1 MKLNEREESS
11 VDLDHV
17 LRTLLWIFLIINISS
32 LIFYQFS
39 NVRSDFFHESA
50 YPYLYAQSDLESKSI
65 FNSQFSG
72 REIAPI
78 SWTLVDHLLL
88 LVGFKLT
95 FLTVAISNLI
105 FLSFSSAVIVWF
117 GSIFALRK
125 TQILLLLVLFTTI
138 YGVRPFKYSWMD
150 QVWIWPMNSYGIY
163 EIFSLLLCICSYKML
178 TNPFKT
184 LSYLKVCTQNKFYV
198 APFFLLGLNH
208 NRGLLEIYGPVGF
221 SLLALLL
228 FNFRANGIIE
238 HKRYLQVLIITLIA
252 TITGRI
258 LIGVFTIGVPQYW
271 QQPSQLFTTL
281 DQSNFGSKLL
291 SPILTIFQV
300 FGMNPVNGEAVVSG
314 HGVRVLSLFGLVV
327 TLVFVPLIRYLQG
340 KNFKNLQITGKIM
353 FFHLVYFV
361 LVGFLTS
368 VFTNSAGVIRYFIP
382 LAISALFFAP
392 FAFSEDFKKQTLY
405 FCITLLFLAPS
416 IFLGAKHLNEPLAI
430 TYRQTSNYLLTQ
442 SLLERNLKY
451 GFAGPWTDDVL
462 TIPFYSDGKIHVS
475 LIDVAPIGPHLH
487 ADKSWFVDS
496 DHKGA
501 TFVALPTDTV
511 VKDAKYAA
519 LVKTA
524 DSQYV
529 IDKWTVL
536 IYRENPVKLIGQLP

>member
-1 MKLNEREESS
+1 MKRNEQNESS
-11 VDLDHV
+11 VDNI
-17 LRTLLWIFLIINISS
+17 LRTILWMFLLINISS

-39 NVRSDFFHESA
+39 NMRSDFFHESA
-50 YPYLYAQSDLESKSI
+50 YPYLYAQSDLDSKSI
-65 FNSQFSG
+65 FNSEFSG

-78 SWTLVDHLLL
+78 SWTLIAHLLL
-88 LVGFKLT
+88 LIGFKLT

-105 FLSFSSAVIVWF
+105 FLSFSLAVIVSF
-117 GSIFALRK
+117 GSIFALKK

-178 TNPFKT
+178 TYPIKA
-184 LSYLKVCTQNKFYV
+184 LSYLKVFTHNKFYV
-198 APFFLLGLNH
+198 VPFFIFGLNH

-221 SLLALLL
+221 SLLALFL
-228 FNFRANGIIE
+228 FKTRDKGVIE
-238 HKRYLQVLIITLIA
+238 NKRYFQVLVITLTA
-252 TITGRI
+252 TLLGRI
-258 LIGVFTIGVPQYW
+258 LIGLLTVGVPQYW
-271 QQPSQLFTTL
+271 QQPSQFFTTL

-314 HGVRVLSLFGLVV
+314 NGVRVLSLFALVV
-327 TLVFVPLIRYLQG
+327 TLVFVPLIRYLNRE
-340 KNFKNLQITGKIM
+340 NFNNLPITGKFM
-353 FFHLVYFV
+353 FFHFVYFV

-368 VFTNSAGVIRYFIP
+368 IFTNSAGIIRYFIP

-392 FAFSEDFKKQTLY
+392 FAFSENFKKQTLY
-405 FCITLLFLAPS
+405 ISITIMFLAPS
-416 IFLGAKHLNEPLAI
+416 IFLGAKHINEPLDV
-430 TYRQTSNYLLTQ
+430 TYRETSNFLLTQ
-442 SLLERNLKY
+442 SLLERNLDY
-451 GFAGPWTDDVL
+451 GFAGPWTEDVL
-462 TIPFYSDGKIHVS
+462 NIPFYSGGKIHVS
-475 LIDVAPIGPHLH
+475 LIDVAPVGPHLH
-487 ADKSWFVDS
+487 ADKSWFFES

-501 TFVALPTDTV
+501 TFVAFPTDAV
-511 VKDAKYAA
+511 LKDTKFVN
-519 LVKTA
+519 LIRTA

-536 IYRENPVKLIGQLP
+536 IYVENPAKLIGQLS